1 MLLIH
6 VGISILVAWL
16 ILFFLMTLGAAIVY
30 LKVMDWERHAPAGFV
45 ISLTLA
51 WTALALALILL
62 GVQQLI

>member
-6 VGISILVAWL
+6 AGISILVAWL
-16 ILFFLMTLGAAIVY
+16 IAFFLVTLGVAIMY
-30 LKVMDWERHAPAGFV
+30 LKVMNWERHAPAGFI

-62 GVQQLI
+62 GVQQLT